1 LGREEAGSLNAR
13 LAPVEAFR
21 QAGLEYNPA
30 LSNLRFAVDRR
41 ANGTAVVR
49 ITSSQPINEPF
60 VDLLVELNWSSGKF
74 VREYTFLLDPPEL
87 RMGRE
92 TVAGGATTQIV
103 PPSTATTSAPSAPAA
118 APAATAPAPAA
129 AAPAPAARTERPA
142 AAAPAP
148 ARAPA
153 VQPAATPATA
163 ATSAATPAPGEV
175 TVRSGDTLAGIA
187 ARVKP
192 ADVALEQAIV
202 SIYNAN
208 PGAFFGSVHQM
219 LAGKTLD
226 VPNRDAMAA
235 VDAAAAR
242 RQIRDQAADFR
253 AYRERLAA
261 AARRVEPAQAGQSAA
276 GTVTARVEDSAAG
289 TAAGDQ
295 LKLSRSQPA
304 AGRAAAAGGTA
315 TGAGEATAEAQ

>member
-1 LGREEAGSLNAR
+1 VPTSADAAGLGRLTVQSALGQPLRAEVEVTALGREEAGSLNAR

-153 VQPAATPATA
+153 VQPAAPPATA

-226 VPNRDAMAA
+226 VPNRD
-235 VDAAAAR
+235 
-242 RQIRDQAADFR
+242 
-253 AYRERLAA
+253 
-261 AARRVEPAQAGQSAA
+261 
-276 GTVTARVEDSAAG
+276 
-289 TAAGDQ
+289 
-295 LKLSRSQPA
+295 
-304 AGRAAAAGGTA
+304 
-315 TGAGEATAEAQ
+315 